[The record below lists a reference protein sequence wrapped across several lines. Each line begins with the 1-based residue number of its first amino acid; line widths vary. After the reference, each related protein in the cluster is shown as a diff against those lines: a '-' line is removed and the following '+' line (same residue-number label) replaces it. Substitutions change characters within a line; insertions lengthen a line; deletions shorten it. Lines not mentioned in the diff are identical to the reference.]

1 MKEGEREGSSSLRW
15 PFRAF
20 QRVLATTPSRP
31 MSLYTCFK
39 QTADSC
45 SSKDPFGPLVEDG
58 ASAAAYAAAS
68 SESLGIKAEPNENP
82 AVGKQPTSIKTKRA
96 RAPSDKNK
104 PKKRAKKTTA
114 EPEQLEPSDDE
125 TDEEEEA
132 TGENH
137 ISLQAVVQKL
147 GWKNRKKTTGCWR
160 FDHEAR
166 TSPRPSIGTENQG

>member
-1 MKEGEREGSSSLRW
+1 
-15 PFRAF
+15 
-20 QRVLATTPSRP
+20 

-104 PKKRAKKTTA
+104 PKKRTKKTTSEPEQLKRTA

-147 GWKNRKKTTGCWR
+147 GWKNRKKTTGCW
-160 FDHEAR
+160 
-166 TSPRPSIGTENQG
+166 QLL